1 MRDAMI
7 AGMTLN
13 IFNKHA
19 ERVKM
24 ANLAQT
30 VNVLQAVILTEGE
43 KLILTPTY
51 HVLKMYAVHQD
62 AQLIPVNFETP
73 LFEKMGESL
82 PALSISASK
91 DQNNQINISLV
102 NIDDTE
108 THEVSIDVAQLGVN
122 EFEGS
127 ILVSKALQDYNDFDN
142 PEVITPKPLKNIK
155 VKKGIATVELP
166 PFSVVVLEGK

>member
-1 MRDAMI
+1 
-7 AGMTLN
+7 
-13 IFNKHA
+13 
-19 ERVKM
+19 M

-108 THEVSIDVAQLGVN
+108 THEVSIDCSSAGCQ
-122 EFEGS
+122 
-127 ILVSKALQDYNDFDN
+127 
-142 PEVITPKPLKNIK
+142 
-155 VKKGIATVELP
+155 
-166 PFSVVVLEGK
+166 

>member
-1 MRDAMI
+1 
-7 AGMTLN
+7 
-13 IFNKHA
+13 
-19 ERVKM
+19 
-24 ANLAQT
+24 
-30 VNVLQAVILTEGE
+30 
-43 KLILTPTY
+43 
-51 HVLKMYAVHQD
+51 MYAVHQD

-142 PEVITPKPLKNIK
+142 PEVITPKPMKNIK